1 MTLREQ
7 WNQGR
12 RASEDRTRRN
22 VDALMRDRRYDWL
35 RTVTA
40 RRVLVGVVV
49 VGIAA
54 MGVTALTVGIVATQ
68 PVIVLTIGAFL
79 LLRVSVRAVADL
91 PEEYLDERQLT
102 LRYRVYQ
109 DAYRSLG
116 LAAMLA
122 AGAGVVAYIAMRT
135 DPGSDVFTLDDHH
148 VNALFYVTTG
158 LVIALPTM
166 ILALRDA
173 ERP

>member
-7 WNQGR
+7 WSEARRLNQDKAR
-12 RASEDRTRRN
+12 SN
-22 VDALMRDRRYDWL
+22 VDALMRDRRYDRL
-35 RTVTA
+35 RSPLA
-40 RRVLVGVVV
+40 RRALVVV
-49 VGIAA
+49 VA
-54 MGVTALTVGIVATQ
+54 VCIVAMAAVTLRAGMLAAQ
-68 PVIVLTIGAFL
+68 PVILVAIVAFL

-109 DAYRSLG
+109 DAYRWLG

-122 AGAGVVAYIAMRT
+122 AGAGVVTYIAMLK
-135 DPGSDVFTLDDHH
+135 DPGSVVLALDTNQ
-148 VNALFYVTTG
+148 VNALFYVTTA
-158 LVIALPTM
+158 LVLALPTM